1 MEAITSIE
9 IAAVVLAILY
19 LVLAA
24 FQNIWCW
31 LAAAIS
37 SILYVK
43 ICFDAQ
49 LFIET
54 GLQVFYLIMAIVGY
68 YNWQKNSLSANDKKQ
83 VNNIKVKE
91 FLKGLLS
98 CSVISIAMAIW
109 FQQNTNAKL
118 PWLDAPVTIFSVW
131 ATWLVIQRVIENW
144 LLWIVI
150 DSIAVYIY
158 WQRDLNITA
167 FLYILYTFLALIGY
181 FKWKKIQSV
190 SIR

>member
-1 MEAITSIE
+1 LEAITSIE

-68 YNWQKNSLSANDKKQ
+68 YNWQKNSLSTNDEKR
-83 VNNIKVKE
+83 VSNIKVKE
-91 FLKGLLS
+91 FLIGLLC
-98 CSVISIAMAIW
+98 CSVISFAMAIW

-181 FKWKKIQSV
+181 FKWKKIQSL

>member
-68 YNWQKNSLSANDKKQ
+68 YNWQKNSLSTNDEKR
-83 VNNIKVKE
+83 VSNIKVKE
-91 FLKGLLS
+91 FLIGLLC
-98 CSVISIAMAIW
+98 CSVISFAMAIW

-181 FKWKKIQSV
+181 FKWKKIQSL

>member
-9 IAAVVLAILY
+9 IAAVVLALLY

-31 LAAAIS
+31 LAAAVS

-43 ICFDAQ
+43 ICFDAK

-54 GLQVFYLIMAIVGY
+54 GLQVFYLIMAFVGY
-68 YNWQKNSLSANDKKQ
+68 FNWQKKTTSHSDGNAV
-83 VNNIKVKE
+83 VNVKLKDF
-91 FLKGLLS
+91 FLGLIG
-98 CSVISIAMAIW
+98 CSVISIIMAIW

-131 ATWLVIQRVIENW
+131 ATWLVIKRVIENW

-150 DSIAVYIY
+150 DSVAVYIY
-158 WQRDLNITA
+158 WQRDLNMTA
-167 FLYILYTFLALIGY
+167 WLYVLYTCLAIIGY
-181 FKWKKIQSV
+181 FKWKKNQITSV
-190 SIR
+190 K